1 MKAFQKESYF
11 MAVNWRVVFY
21 SCSFIVILF
30 EITCMGYEYLEQVHL
45 LFAHADFMI
54 YVNAV
59 SLQNCFGFH
68 SLDN

>member
-1 MKAFQKESYF
+1 
-11 MAVNWRVVFY
+11 
-21 SCSFIVILF
+21 
-30 EITCMGYEYLEQVHL
+30 MGYEYLEQVHL

-54 YVNAV
+54 YVNAF

>member
-11 MAVNWRVVFY
+11 MQFH
-21 SCSFIVILF
+21 CHIVW
-30 EITCMGYEYLEQVHL
+30 ITCMGYEYLEQVHL

-68 SLDN
+68 SLDNWYIVLYQTQS